1 MRRIPLKKLYLV
13 LLFVVLAGCSTGNN
27 IEDQVAVNL
36 TQKPPLEIKKD
47 VYVPSPHITDDR
59 HLVNVGESVA
69 DSKGELILQAY
80 KIVNKDMRIG
90 PVDMII
96 KDIKVLHFKPDYGMI
111 DFFHAYTH
119 EEEFD
124 FVKIEVAVNNT
135 SNDTIQF
142 NPIAFLNMNSG
153 EHKTWE
159 DDIYLEELQ
168 GEVAPN
174 SVKKGNIGFILGNT
188 DDIQSVEL
196 FTSDVLHTD
205 EAIIEKAKSITI
217 DF

>member
-1 MRRIPLKKLYLV
+1 MKKLYLV
-13 LLFVVLAGCSTGNN
+13 LLFVVLAGCSTGN
-27 IEDQVAVNL
+27 IVEDQGAVIR

-59 HLVNVGESVA
+59 QLVNVGESVA
-69 DSKGELILQAY
+69 DSKGELILQTY

-96 KDIKVLHFKPDYGMI
+96 KDIKVLHFTPDYGMI

-124 FVKIEVAVNNT
+124 FVKVEVEVTNT

-159 DDIYLEELQ
+159 DEIYVEELQ
-168 GEVAPN
+168 GGLEPN
-174 SVKKGNIGFILGNT
+174 GVKKGNIGFILENT
-188 DDIQSVEL
+188 DDIQFVEL

-205 EAIIEKAKSITI
+205 EEIIEKAQNIQI